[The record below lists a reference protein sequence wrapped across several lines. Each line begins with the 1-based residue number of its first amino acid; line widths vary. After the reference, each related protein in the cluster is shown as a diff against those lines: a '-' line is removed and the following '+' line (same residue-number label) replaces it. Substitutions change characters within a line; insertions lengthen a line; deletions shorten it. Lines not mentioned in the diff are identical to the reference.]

1 MRLECCALAQST
13 HQEPFSQILG
23 SLLEN
28 VPCLTYEL
36 ESCASARVL
45 LRKTATAGVA
55 RELMDLTKYLVDAT
69 HRTLDQCVE
78 QIGAASA

>member
-1 MRLECCALAQST
+1 MLRPRTEHAPRA
-13 HQEPFSQILG
+13 FSQILG

-45 LRKTATAGVA
+45 LRKTAAAGVA

-69 HRTLDQCVE
+69 RRTLDQCVE